1 MINEYLWLKEVDS
14 CLLRCSIFNLD
25 NAYQKYFKENKGLP
39 KFRSKTRS
47 RQSYHTNNITSNY
60 KGKTYNSIELDLNK
74 KIIKLSKLKEVVIK
88 GYHHL
93 KQINGKIINATV
105 YKEVNKY
112 YVSVCIE
119 EYITPPIVISKTIIG
134 IDLEIKKSKYKKVG
148 MSKMSEWKWA
158 RYKC

>member
-25 NAYQKYFKENKGLP
+25 NAYQKYFKENNGLP

-74 KIIKLSKLKEVVIK
+74 KIIKLSKLKEVDIK

-93 KQINGKIINATV
+93 KQINGKIIPLDIRKGAHLCWFNGRNTCAFCRSGGKSRSSRWWQASAGAGNPPCLTCTATF
-105 YKEVNKY
+105 
-112 YVSVCIE
+112 
-119 EYITPPIVISKTIIG
+119 
-134 IDLEIKKSKYKKVG
+134 
-148 MSKMSEWKWA
+148 
-158 RYKC
+158 